1 MFFLKSKA
9 ATATLQTN
17 VEHVGISLTDSD
29 YLLQLDMIDLKKHD
43 LQIVH
48 ALHSYMLPHIPK
60 IVEHFYKAISTPPHL
75 AKMIQNH
82 SSVERLSQTLYRHI
96 EQMFAGKIDTAYIQA
111 RKQVAHAH
119 VKIGLYP
126 KWYLGAFQKLEYEV
140 RQIIKTLPIPI
151 HEQFQAIDAFG
162 KISSFEQQLVLEEY
176 NRYSDQLIEQQRE
189 EVNRKVREDLGSVAD
204 HLNTQASHTSEA
216 VNELMNHTV
225 CVENSVK
232 TTVKESLDTKEAS
245 DKGLAQMQHLSE
257 QTEAIHVKTNEMTSM
272 VQALNNSSTEMK
284 DVIEMVKSIANQTN
298 LLALNSAIEAARAG
312 EHGKGFAVVA
322 EEVRKLADQTKTSVE
337 QIALLIE
344 ESNEVTSEVVEVIH
358 QIQQLVIQG
367 TEQNEVLKESFD
379 DISSNITKTIGDIK
393 EVGEQVS
400 ELASGISS
408 MSSTSSELR
417 NSAKELNDTIHAF

>member
-1 MFFLKSKA
+1 
-9 ATATLQTN
+9 
-17 VEHVGISLTDSD
+17 
-29 YLLQLDMIDLKKHD
+29 
-43 LQIVH
+43 
-48 ALHSYMLPHIPK
+48 
-60 IVEHFYKAISTPPHL
+60 
-75 AKMIQNH
+75 
-82 SSVERLSQTLYRHI
+82 
-96 EQMFAGKIDTAYIQA
+96 
-111 RKQVAHAH
+111 
-119 VKIGLYP
+119 
-126 KWYLGAFQKLEYEV
+126 
-140 RQIIKTLPIPI
+140 
-151 HEQFQAIDAFG
+151 
-162 KISSFEQQLVLEEY
+162 
-176 NRYSDQLIEQQRE
+176 
-189 EVNRKVREDLGSVAD
+189 
-204 HLNTQASHTSEA
+204 
-216 VNELMNHTV
+216 MNHTV

-312 EHGKGFAVVA
+312 EYGKGFAVVA

-358 QIQQLVIQG
+358 QIQQLVIQS

>member
-1 MFFLKSKA
+1 
-9 ATATLQTN
+9 
-17 VEHVGISLTDSD
+17 
-29 YLLQLDMIDLKKHD
+29 
-43 LQIVH
+43 
-48 ALHSYMLPHIPK
+48 
-60 IVEHFYKAISTPPHL
+60 
-75 AKMIQNH
+75 
-82 SSVERLSQTLYRHI
+82 
-96 EQMFAGKIDTAYIQA
+96 
-111 RKQVAHAH
+111 
-119 VKIGLYP
+119 
-126 KWYLGAFQKLEYEV
+126 
-140 RQIIKTLPIPI
+140 
-151 HEQFQAIDAFG
+151 
-162 KISSFEQQLVLEEY
+162 
-176 NRYSDQLIEQQRE
+176 
-189 EVNRKVREDLGSVAD
+189 
-204 HLNTQASHTSEA
+204 
-216 VNELMNHTV
+216 
-225 CVENSVK
+225 
-232 TTVKESLDTKEAS
+232 
-245 DKGLAQMQHLSE
+245 
-257 QTEAIHVKTNEMTSM
+257 
-272 VQALNNSSTEMK
+272 MK

-367 TEQNEVLKESFD
+367 TEQNEVLKESFY